1 MYDIN
6 STIIIECDHSDSI
19 CVDGIYRMRNTAIE
33 KLTKRK
39 RCVITR
45 QRLFFLSIFRSIM
58 IILSFTWI
66 RNLIII
72 FFTKYVPIKCV
83 QSHTVPKVIDLLRII
98 IVSIRVSFLYHRN
111 IFEINAGHTLNACCA
126 IIWSVGKLFD
136 LLRWP
141 VSLRE
146 TPEVNLKTCFWFSF
160 FFACY
165 SKFTKKKSIFTRP
178 YREYGQWIST
188 CLEHTWATTWSCKK

>member
-1 MYDIN
+1 
-6 STIIIECDHSDSI
+6 
-19 CVDGIYRMRNTAIE
+19 
-33 KLTKRK
+33 
-39 RCVITR
+39 
-45 QRLFFLSIFRSIM
+45 M

-83 QSHTVPKVIDLLRII
+83 QSHTVPKLIDLLRII

-111 IFEINAGHTLNACCA
+111 IFGMSAGHTLNACRT
-126 IIWSVGKLFD
+126 ITWSAGKLFD

-141 VSLRE
+141 VSFRE

-160 FFACY
+160 FFCVLFKIHDETINFYTPVQRIWAVNFNLSWAHMSNNLKLQKIVVEC
-165 SKFTKKKSIFTRP
+165 TK
-178 YREYGQWIST
+178 
-188 CLEHTWATTWSCKK
+188 